1 MFDSVNFILTQDEVG
16 GVDFMAEIPRYLD
29 NVGEHV
35 YSNGGVTI
43 TGMLGGLYVSVSPYR
58 IKVYNGSMCKW
69 FLGNNYHT
77 LSRRDTQHAIEKL
90 SDLLHM
96 PMNSATVTRLDMA
109 QNFIMQYPIEVY
121 LNHLGVLRGAARLRQ
136 QSGLYYTKRGGLL
149 CFYDKNREQ
158 KDKGEPI
165 PEIYAGRNVLR
176 YEQRYTSRLGKQLNV
191 PRVTGALL
199 YDERF
204 YRGLV
209 DRWRDIY
216 KNIHKINDIEL
227 NLQAMR
233 TVKDLQQMGILS
245 LVERAG
251 GQLQFLDLINEKQK
265 RGELTRKEAYDMR
278 QRVNKACENSAELVT
293 PNEAIQELDKKVS
306 EAVRF
311 YR

>member
-43 TGMLGGLYVSVSPYR
+43 TGMIGGLYVSVSPCR
-58 IKVYNGSMCKW
+58 IKVYNGSVCKW

-90 SDLLHM
+90 SDLLHI
-96 PMNSATVTRLDMA
+96 PMSSATVTRLDVA
-109 QNFIMQYPIEVY
+109 QNFIVQHPIAVY
-121 LNHLGVLRGAARLRQ
+121 LDHLGSLRYADRLRQ
-136 QSGLYYTKRGGLL
+136 PTSLYYKRAGGVFCL
-149 CFYDKNREQ
+149 YDKNQEQ

-165 PEIYAGRNVLR
+165 PDIYAGRNVLR
-176 YEQRYTSRLGKQLNV
+176 LELRYMSRLGKQLNV

-199 YDERF
+199 YDEHF
-204 YRGLV
+204 YRGLL
-209 DRWRDIY
+209 DRWRDVYKSIY
-216 KNIHKINDIEL
+216 KINDIEL

-233 TVKDLQQMGILS
+233 TKKDLYQMGILS
-245 LVERAG
+245 LVDRAG
-251 GQLQFLDLINEKQK
+251 GQLQFLEQINEQQR
-265 RGELTRKEAYDMR
+265 RGELTKKEAYDIR
-278 QRVNKACENSAELVT
+278 QSINKACESSAVLVV